1 MQLDKD
7 DKTIV
12 EPDILI
18 VCDRNQITRS
28 GIYGAPDFVIEILS
42 ESTKKKDSYLKLM
55 KYQNAGVRE
64 YWIVDPEKK
73 KVIVYD
79 FEQEENPPIYGFDT
93 QVPVGIFGGKCQVD
107 FSKIYE
113 EIRFIYKII

>member
-1 MQLDKD
+1 
-7 DKTIV
+7 
-12 EPDILI
+12 
-18 VCDRNQITRS
+18 
-28 GIYGAPDFVIEILS
+28 
-42 ESTKKKDSYLKLM
+42 M

-79 FEQEENPPIYGFDT
+79 FEQEENPQIYGFDT

-107 FSKIYE
+107 FA
-113 EIRFIYKII
+113 KIIEKSDLFIRLYK